1 VDSSIIRRCWQWT
14 DKVHFAIL
22 LIEETEAPAFV
33 SEAHNR
39 SFLAR
44 PTTVFQSALTR
55 SAFCGEAPD
64 RGKAAREQAALGFLI
79 LERPWGERTQ
89 WTTSAM
95 RTAVARDAGV
105 RADYVR
111 GQVMQLYRVGQV
123 AEMLDVHPNTV
134 RKWVKAGILQPVKL
148 PGSSY
153 NRFTAQEIDRL
164 RTRMG
169 LRGDNSVRL
178 YRVGQVAS
186 MFGVHPNTIR
196 KWVRTDILRS
206 VKLPG
211 SEFNRFTRQELNR
224 LRETMGLPLV
234 QDQA

>member
-1 VDSSIIRRCWQWT
+1 
-14 DKVHFAIL
+14 
-22 LIEETEAPAFV
+22 
-33 SEAHNR
+33 
-39 SFLAR
+39 
-44 PTTVFQSALTR
+44 
-55 SAFCGEAPD
+55 
-64 RGKAAREQAALGFLI
+64 
-79 LERPWGERTQ
+79 
-89 WTTSAM
+89 
-95 RTAVARDAGV
+95 
-105 RADYVR
+105 
-111 GQVMQLYRVGQV
+111 MQLYRVGQV

-134 RKWVKAGILQPVKL
+134 RKWVKVGILQPVKL

-153 NRFTAQEIDRL
+153 NRFTVEEINRV

-224 LRETMGLPLV
+224 LRMEMGLPLV
-234 QDQA
+234 QDRE